1 MLEEE
6 QTMTDTV
13 MVTGGSGFIGSH
25 VVGHLLERGDKVVN
39 YDIRPSAGGELEWM
53 MTPYRSDIIYE
64 EGGVENWPQLFT
76 AIKRHKVN
84 KIAHLAAPLQVTYL
98 NRMPK
103 VSFDVVATGAVNL
116 LEAVRLM
123 DIERF
128 VFFSSIGVLPTV
140 QYEPID
146 CNHPTVMANEGSG
159 TAAYG
164 AGKLAGEAFC
174 WAYHTSYDIDFIILR
189 PSAAY
194 GLGSRNPIYINQMVE
209 GAVRGERVYFDH
221 GRDIPRDYTHVRDI
235 AGVAV
240 AALNVSRDRLK
251 QRTFYVAT
259 GRPLVTAGQVAQIV
273 VEKIPMADVAIE
285 SGLSFA
291 DTLEIKFRGVLD
303 VVPTRE
309 QLGYAFQYADVR
321 DGIDQLIEQYSRYL
335 ISIGKT
341 PATRI

>member
-1 MLEEE
+1 MA
-6 QTMTDTV
+6 DTV

-25 VVGHLLERGDKVVN
+25 LLKHLLERGDQVVN

-53 MTPYRSDIIYE
+53 MLPYKPDIIYE

-76 AIKRHKVN
+76 AIKKHKVN
-84 KIAHLAAPLQVTYL
+84 KIAHLAAPLKVTYL

-103 VSFDVVATGAVNL
+103 IAFDIMTTGAVNL

-123 DIERF
+123 DVERF

-146 CNHPTVMANEGSG
+146 CNHPTLMANEGPG

-164 AGKLAGEAFC
+164 AGKLSGEAFC
-174 WAYHTSYDIDFIILR
+174 WAYHKSYDIDFVILR

-209 GAVRGERVYFDH
+209 GAVRGERVYYDH
-221 GRDIPRDYTHVRDI
+221 GRDIPRDYTHVYDI
-235 AGVAV
+235 AGVAI
-240 AALNVSRDRLK
+240 AALNTPRDRLK

-259 GRPLVTAGQVAQIV
+259 GQPLVTAGQVAEFV
-273 VEKIPMADVAIE
+273 KETIPSADVKIDP
-285 SGLSFA
+285 GLSFA
-291 DTLEIKFRGVLD
+291 DTLEIKFRGLLD
-303 VVPTRE
+303 VKPTRE
-309 QLGYAFQYADVR
+309 QLGYEFKYADIR
-321 DGIDQLIEQYSRYL
+321 DGIDQLIDQFSEYL

-341 PATRI
+341 PAERA

>member
-1 MLEEE
+1 MA
-6 QTMTDTV
+6 DTV

-25 VVGHLLERGDKVVN
+25 LTKHLLERGDKVVN

-53 MTPYRSDIIYE
+53 MTPYKSDIIYE
-64 EGGVENWPQLFT
+64 EGGVQNWPQLFSV
-76 AIKRHKVN
+76 IKNHKVN
-84 KIAHLAAPLQVTYL
+84 KIAHLAAPLKVTYL

-103 VSFDVVATGAVNL
+103 IAFDIMTTGAVNL

-128 VFFSSIGVLPTV
+128 VFFSSIGVLPSV

-146 CNHPTVMANEGSG
+146 CNHPTVMANEGPG

-164 AGKLAGEAFC
+164 AGKLSGEAFC
-174 WAYHTSYDIDFIILR
+174 WAYHKSYDIDFVILR

-194 GLGSRNPIYINQMVE
+194 GLGSRNPIYINQMIE
-209 GAVRGERVYFDH
+209 GAVCGERVYYDH
-221 GRDIPRDYTHVRDI
+221 GRDIPRDYTHVYDI

-240 AALNVSRDRLK
+240 AALNTPRDKLK

-259 GRPLVTAGQVAQIV
+259 GQSLVTAGQVAEIV
-273 VEKIPMADVAIE
+273 REKIPAADIEIE

-291 DTLEIKFRGVLD
+291 DTLEIKFRGMLD
-303 VVPTRE
+303 MKPTRE
-309 QLGYAFQYADVR
+309 QLGYELKYADVR
-321 DGIDQLIEQYSRYL
+321 NGIDQLIDQYSEYL
-335 ISIGKT
+335 RTIGRT
-341 PATRI
+341 PAKRA

>member
-1 MLEEE
+1 MS
-6 QTMTDTV
+6 DTV

-25 VVGHLLERGDKVVN
+25 LTKHLLERGDEVVN
-39 YDIRPSAGGELEWM
+39 YDIRPSAGGDLEWM
-53 MTPYRSDIIYE
+53 MTPYESDIIYE

-76 AIKRHKVN
+76 AIKEHKVN

-103 VSFDVVATGAVNL
+103 IAFDIMTTGAVNL

-146 CNHPTVMANEGSG
+146 CNHPTVMANEGPG

-164 AGKLAGEAFC
+164 AGKLSGETFC
-174 WAYHTSYDIDFIILR
+174 WAYHKSYDIDFVILR

-209 GAVRGERVYFDH
+209 GAVCGERVYYDH
-221 GRDIPRDYTHVRDI
+221 GRDIPRDYTHVYDI
-235 AGVAV
+235 AGVAI
-240 AALNVSRDRLK
+240 AALNIPRDRLK

-259 GRPLVTAGQVAQIV
+259 GQPLVTAGQVAEIV
-273 VEKIPMADVAIE
+273 REKIPSADVKIE
-285 SGLSFA
+285 PGLSFA
-291 DTLEIKFRGVLD
+291 DTLEIKFRGMID
-303 VVPTRE
+303 MKPTRE
-309 QLGYAFQYADVR
+309 QLGYEFKYADVH
-321 DGIDQLIEQYSRYL
+321 DGIDQLIDQYSAYL
-335 ISIGKT
+335 HTIGRT
-341 PATRI
+341 PAKRA